1 MIPEPLP
8 AAQTHHRART
18 PALGGFY
25 PSPRVASA
33 HRGIDDPARIPAG
46 RWREALPGGQVVR
59 LGQGSRCGSSGPGSG
74 QCRVGAGRKPHRQS
88 LSYWDAAE
96 GFLRMDT
103 EFHWTQS
110 RIAGQM
116 GVSQSAVANT
126 LRILHVESDIRRQI
140 RDAGLSERRDCC

>member
-1 MIPEPLP
+1 
-8 AAQTHHRART
+8 
-18 PALGGFY
+18 
-25 PSPRVASA
+25 
-33 HRGIDDPARIPAG
+33 
-46 RWREALPGGQVVR
+46 
-59 LGQGSRCGSSGPGSG
+59 
-74 QCRVGAGRKPHRQS
+74 
-88 LSYWDAAE
+88 
-96 GFLRMDT
+96 MDT